1 MRIFNKYQP
10 LLIAK
15 YVKTFFSGR
24 LYIHGRG
31 AFHYAR
37 GILVMPEH
45 ADERHRITVQEVNQ
59 LIGKMQTPT
68 EAM

>member
-31 AFHYAR
+31 AFNYAR

-45 ADERHRITVQEVNQ
+45 ADERHRITVQEINQ

-68 EAM
+68 EAV